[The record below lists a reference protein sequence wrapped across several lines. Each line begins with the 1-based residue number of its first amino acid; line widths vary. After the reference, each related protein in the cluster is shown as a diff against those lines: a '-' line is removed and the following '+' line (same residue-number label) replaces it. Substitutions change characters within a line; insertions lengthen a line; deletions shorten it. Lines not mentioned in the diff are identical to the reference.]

1 MKRRETCSINRDNK
15 RMRNNDADVLKN
27 KRNNQLNLKELM
39 DIPSTYIFE
48 KIVKNLDTKSI
59 VALGQSCKSMSR
71 KTEECL
77 KSRYAFEYDLLKAE
91 SQNNSSQNKHS
102 VTKFGYGSPDPEQI
116 NTKKRLDGWRL
127 GQEKF
132 CKDWRYWR
140 KLSELLST
148 KIQKS
153 TTIENF
159 KKWFSYVDK
168 SVEKSRVK
176 RKIMEHYRKGDK
188 QRKHRSND
196 HEITWSDKGIFL
208 KELAKPEEDQKIQ
221 DLLGTDNDRFRIT
234 DCIVMDEWIIAKAE
248 ERASGETFPEVI
260 MINKYSE
267 KRLKFQ
273 SDNLDELTKEA
284 IKNKSII
291 RRLGIHLEECQ
302 RIGWSFERPPI
313 QKVFGEKRSKRRP
326 NNDSEVTIRT
336 SFEQNTI
343 NRIITFNAS
352 SVWTIM
358 SDGPEEFPSLT
369 HSKSKFNWTITR
381 NQNDS

>member
-1 MKRRETCSINRDNK
+1 MKRRENCSINRDNK

-27 KRNNQLNLKELM
+27 TRNKQLNLKELM

-71 KTEECL
+71 RTEECL

-91 SQNNSSQNKHS
+91 IPIQNKHS

-148 KIQKS
+148 KIKK
-153 TTIENF
+153 IKMNNY

-168 SVEKSRVK
+168 SVEKARVK
-176 RKIMEHYRKGDK
+176 QKTMEPYRKGDK
-188 QRKHRSND
+188 QRKHLSND

-208 KELAKPEEDQKIQ
+208 KELAKPEKDQKIQ
-221 DLLGTDNDRFRIT
+221 NLLGTDNDRFRIT
-234 DCIVMDEWIIAKAE
+234 DCVVMDEWIIAKAE

-302 RIGWSFERPPI
+302 RIGWSFEKPPI
-313 QKVFGEKRSKRRP
+313 PKVFGEKRNKRRQ
-326 NNDSEVTIRT
+326 NDSEVTIRT

-369 HSKSKFNWTITR
+369 HYKSKFNWTIQR